1 MKSALNQTCALNRM
15 LTEYKEELCKTRL
28 GLDDSQILCLHG
40 FYFVHQFLRNNKTFR
55 FKGPTDPK

>member
-1 MKSALNQTCALNRM
+1 M